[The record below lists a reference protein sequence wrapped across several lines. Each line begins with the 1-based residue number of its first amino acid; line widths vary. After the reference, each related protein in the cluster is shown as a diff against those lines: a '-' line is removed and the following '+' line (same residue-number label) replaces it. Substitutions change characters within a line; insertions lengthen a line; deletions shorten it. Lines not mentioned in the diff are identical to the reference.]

1 MGPAPVGPYINW
13 DIDIEKPFDS
23 LGRMYREH
31 PDMYISQHVY
41 LTAIAKFEK
50 TVKN

>member
-1 MGPAPVGPYINW
+1 VGPSINW

-23 LGRMYREH
+23 LGRIDREH
-31 PDMYISQHVY
+31 SDMYISQHVY
-41 LTAIAKFEK
+41 FTDIAKFEK